1 MRIKDSRSIIFSD
14 TPVPDLFIQDM
25 MPKLSG
31 NAVKSYLF
39 LNSVFQ
45 NGSRKATRTDL
56 ADRLGISEEAVE
68 DSLLELQRMHLITV
82 GDQDIAIHDLK
93 MQELQKRYRPI
104 TSSPP
109 KEIVGREKL
118 HKERELIVNQIN
130 MTFFQGMMTFTWYDH
145 IDRWFEVYGF
155 DPQVM
160 FALFQE
166 AANQNRLNGPG
177 FAMRVAEDWASAGV
191 RTYEQL
197 SLYYTHFLK
206 KNEIKALVG
215 KRLRRSM
222 TEYDLRDVDT
232 WIDEYGYGEDIIE
245 EALSKTRGASKPS
258 VRFVSAVLKDW
269 HDRELKTL
277 DAVREYE
284 GKREAETAASRGK
297 TPTLRRD
304 NRDNFTPDSALD
316 PDHDINSGIRLPVS
330 LLTPRR
336 GTGRIKREVSWRT

>member
-1 MRIKDSRSIIFSD
+1 
-14 TPVPDLFIQDM
+14 
-25 MPKLSG
+25 
-31 NAVKSYLF
+31 
-39 LNSVFQ
+39 
-45 NGSRKATRTDL
+45 
-56 ADRLGISEEAVE
+56 
-68 DSLLELQRMHLITV
+68 
-82 GDQDIAIHDLK
+82 
-93 MQELQKRYRPI
+93 
-104 TSSPP
+104 
-109 KEIVGREKL
+109 
-118 HKERELIVNQIN
+118 
-130 MTFFQGMMTFTWYDH
+130 
-145 IDRWFEVYGF
+145 
-155 DPQVM
+155 M

-269 HDRELKTL
+269 HDRELRGNAKRKQL
-277 DAVREYE
+277 PRA
-284 GKREAETAASRGK
+284 GKRRHSGATTGI
-297 TPTLRRD
+297 TLL
-304 NRDNFTPDSALD
+304 PIL
-316 PDHDINSGIRLPVS
+316 PLIRITTSIRAFAFPVS

>member
-45 NGSRKATRTDL
+45 NGSRKATRSDL
-56 ADRLGISEEAVE
+56 ADRLGISEEAVD
-68 DSLLELQRMHLITV
+68 DSLLELQKMYLITV
-82 GDQDIAIHDLK
+82 GDQDISINDLK
-93 MQELQKRYRPI
+93 MQELQKRYKPV
-104 TSSPP
+104 TSSSPN
-109 KEIVGREKL
+109 EIVGREKV

-155 DPQVM
+155 DPEVV

-166 AANQNRLNGPG
+166 AANNNRLNGPG

-197 SLYYTHFLK
+197 SRYYTYFMK
-206 KNEIKALVG
+206 KNEIKKLVG

-222 TEYDLRDVDT
+222 TEYDLKDVDM

-258 VRFVSAVLKDW
+258 VRFVSAVLKGWYEND
-269 HDRELKTL
+269 LKTL
-277 DAVREYE
+277 EDVQAYE
-284 GKREAETAASRGK
+284 KKRVEELSALHGKTAA
-297 TPTLRRD
+297 LRRD
-304 NRDNFTPDSALD
+304 NRDNFTPDDDLD
-316 PDHDINSGIRLPVS
+316 SETDMSTGMRMPRLRVD
-330 LLTPRR
+330 T
-336 GTGRIKREVSWRT
+336 EEE